1 VKINLFKGKNLLV
14 FILII
19 LVGLAVILLGSIF
32 VVNLLHRPYYGS
44 DVSQYFDSGFL
55 AKAADYN
62 RISLNISIA
71 SRFLSWSLMVGVIF
85 LFFKYFK
92 TPRIN
97 ILYAFLLII
106 LFYILIELI
115 LLPLS
120 YYRGYVVEHRFGL
133 SNQTIS
139 MWFMDYLKE
148 NIISLTITSLA
159 MTGIYALMVYMP
171 GHWWIVSSVV
181 LAVFI
186 IILSYLYPILIDPL
200 FYNFKKLEDENL
212 REQIVDI
219 ADKANI
225 EVKDVMVSDASR
237 KTGKVN
243 AYFAG
248 VGGSRRIVVFDNL
261 INNFSDQEAL
271 SVVAHEIGHWY
282 NRHIFK
288 NIIIGAVSGT
298 LGLFLL
304 HLIFSRSGMLGDFR
318 SILVIILLISVVS
331 FLMMPASNAVSR
343 FFERQADSFAVQAT
357 GNPDAQINLMVKL
370 GQSNLSSVSPA
381 GYIRFFL
388 YSHPPIMERIETA
401 KTFNK
406 SYKEN

>member
-1 VKINLFKGKNLLV
+1 MKINLFKGKNLLV

>member
-1 VKINLFKGKNLLV
+1 VKTNLFKGKGLLI

-19 LVGLAVILLGSIF
+19 LLGLAIISLGSIL
-32 VVNLLHRPYYGS
+32 VVNLVHRPDYGS
-44 DVSQYFDSGFL
+44 EVRQYFDDGFL
-55 AKAADYN
+55 AKAADYS
-62 RISLNISIA
+62 RVSLNISIA
-71 SRFLSWSLMVGVIF
+71 SRFLAWLVMGGAIL

-92 TPRIN
+92 NPRIN
-97 ILYAFLLII
+97 ILYAFLLIV

-148 NIISLTITSLA
+148 NIISLIITYLA

-219 ADKANI
+219 ADKADI
-225 EVKDVMVSDASR
+225 EVKDVMVADASR
-237 KTGKVN
+237 KTSKVN

-248 VGGSRRIVVFDNL
+248 VGRSRRVVVFDNL
-261 INNFSDQEAL
+261 INNFSEQEAL

-282 NRHIFK
+282 NRHIIK
-288 NIIIGAVSGT
+288 NMIIGAVSGT

-331 FLMMPASNAVSR
+331 FLMMPVGNAVSR
-343 FFERQADSFAVQAT
+343 FFERQADSFAVRAT
-357 GNPDAQINLMVKL
+357 GNPDAQVNLMVKL

-388 YSHPPIMERIETA
+388 YSHPPIMERIEAA
-401 KTFNK
+401 KSFSK
-406 SYKEN
+406 D

>member
-1 VKINLFKGKNLLV
+1 LLI

-19 LVGLAVILLGSIF
+19 LLGLAIISLGSIL
-32 VVNLLHRPYYGS
+32 VVNLVHRPDYGS
-44 DVSQYFDSGFL
+44 EVRQYFDDGFL
-55 AKAADYN
+55 AKAADYS
-62 RISLNISIA
+62 RVSLNISIA
-71 SRFLSWSLMVGVIF
+71 SRFLAWLVMGGAIL

-92 TPRIN
+92 NPRIN
-97 ILYAFLLII
+97 ILYAFLLIV

-171 GHWWIVSSVV
+171 QYWWIVSSVV

-219 ADKANI
+219 ADKADI
-225 EVKDVMVSDASR
+225 EVKDVMVADASR
-237 KTGKVN
+237 KTSKVN

-248 VGGSRRIVVFDNL
+248 VGRSRRVVVFDNL
-261 INNFSDQEAL
+261 INNFSEQEAL

-282 NRHIFK
+282 NRHIIK
-288 NIIIGAVSGT
+288 NMIIGAVSGT

-331 FLMMPASNAVSR
+331 FLMMPVGNAVSR
-343 FFERQADSFAVQAT
+343 FFERQADSFAVRAT
-357 GNPDAQINLMVKL
+357 GNPDAQVNLIL
-370 GQSNLSSVSPA
+370 RQ
-381 GYIRFFL
+381 I
-388 YSHPPIMERIETA
+388 T
-401 KTFNK
+401 
-406 SYKEN
+406 